1 MAAPGTEAAAKKR
14 SQSAIL
20 QALVLAVSFWC
31 VVVVYVIVCVSYFG
45 VMYPLGRSMV
55 ASLVYS
61 MLLKDPMFPDRTKLD
76 LPIALIHAFALF
88 KSSQWLWRQRRLRR
102 D

>member
-1 MAAPGTEAAAKKR
+1 MGRPGTEAVTKKR
-14 SQSAIL
+14 SRSAIP
-20 QALVLAVSFWC
+20 QVLVLAISFWC
-31 VVVVYVIVCVSYFG
+31 VVVVYVIVCVSYLG

-76 LPIALIHAFALF
+76 LPISLFHAFVLF
-88 KSSQWLWRQRRLRR
+88 KCSQWLWRQRRP
-102 D
+102 